1 MSLQNLKDRLPD
13 YARDIKLNLGSL
25 ATEPVLNEKQKAGA
39 FIASALGARNP
50 EVARAITE
58 EFAPQLDA
66 KELAAA
72 RSAAAVMGMNNVYYR
87 FLHLAGNEEYGK
99 LPAKLR
105 MNAIATHGISRA
117 DFELWCLAVSAINGC
132 GMCIESHEK
141 AVRKEGITAE
151 QVQAAVRIAAVVN
164 AVAAVL
170 DAEAAAQPQ
179 PAALAACIVATSHSS
194 PVTGHAP

>member
-25 ATEPVLNEKQKAGA
+25 ATEPALNEKQRAGT

-50 EVARAITE
+50 EVAAAVLA
-58 EFAPQLDA
+58 EFAPKLDA

-72 RSAAAVMGMNNVYYR
+72 KAAAAVMAMNNVYYR
-87 FLHLAGNEEYGK
+87 FLHLVENEEYGK

-105 MNAIATHGISRA
+105 MNAIANHGIARA
-117 DFELWCLAVSAINGC
+117 DFELWCLAVSSINGC
-132 GMCIESHEK
+132 GMCIESHDK

-164 AVAAVL
+164 ATAAVL
-170 DAEAAAQPQ
+170 DAEAAEQPVVSM
-179 PAALAACIVATSHSS
+179 AA
-194 PVTGHAP
+194 

>member
-1 MSLQNLKDRLPD
+1 MSLQNLRDRLPE
-13 YARDIKLNLGSL
+13 YAKDIKLNLGAL
-25 ATEPVLNEKQKAGA
+25 AAEPVLNEKQRAGT

-50 EVARAITE
+50 EVASAILA
-58 EFAPQLDA
+58 EFAPRLDA

-72 RSAAAVMGMNNVYYR
+72 QAAAAVMGMNNVYYR
-87 FLHLAGNEEYGK
+87 FLHLVENEEYGK

-105 MNAIATHGISRA
+105 MNAIASHGIPKA

-141 AVRKEGITAE
+141 VVRKDGMTAE

-164 AVAAVL
+164 AAAAVL
-170 DAEAAAQPQ
+170 DAESAPEKQREAIAA
-179 PAALAACIVATSHSS
+179 
-194 PVTGHAP
+194 

>member
-1 MSLQNLKDRLPD
+1 LKDRLPEH
-13 YARDIKLNLGSL
+13 AKDIKLNLGSL
-25 ATEPVLNEKQKAGA
+25 ATEPALSEKQRAGT

-50 EVARAITE
+50 EVATAILA
-58 EFAPQLDA
+58 EFASKLDA

-72 RSAAAVMGMNNVYYR
+72 KAAAAVMAMNNVYYR
-87 FLHLAGNEEYGK
+87 FLHLVGNEEYSK

-105 MNAIATHGISRA
+105 MNAIASHGIARA

-132 GMCIESHEK
+132 GKCIESHEK
-141 AVRKEGITAE
+141 AVRKDGITAE

-170 DAEAAAQPQ
+170 DVETAAAVEPT
-179 PAALAACIVATSHSS
+179 ALAA
-194 PVTGHAP
+194 

>member
-1 MSLQNLKDRLPD
+1 MSLQHLKDRLPEH
-13 YARDIKLNLGSL
+13 AKDIKLNLGSL
-25 ATEPVLNEKQKAGA
+25 ATEPALSEKQRAGA

-50 EVARAITE
+50 EVAAAIIA
-58 EFAPQLDA
+58 EFAPKLDA

-72 RSAAAVMGMNNVYYR
+72 KAAATVMAMNNVYYR
-87 FLHLAGNEEYGK
+87 FLHLVESEEYGK

-105 MNAIATHGISRA
+105 MNAIASHGIARA

-132 GMCIESHEK
+132 GMCVESHER
-141 AVRKEGITAE
+141 AVRKDGMTAE

-170 DAEAAAQPQ
+170 DAETAAAVE
-179 PAALAACIVATSHSS
+179 PAAIAA
-194 PVTGHAP
+194 